1 MSRWVLEFPAE
12 VVVTDTTGIIIEMNK
27 EAEALFAEDGGSGL
41 LGSNVLDCH
50 PDPSRKKLEHI
61 MDRQVS
67 NAYLNTE
74 SGETRFFFQAPW
86 KKDGQY
92 AGFVEI
98 SFVVSDEIPH
108 FIRG

>member
-1 MSRWVLEFPAE
+1 MNQWVQEFPAE
-12 VVVTDTTGIIIEMNK
+12 VVVTDSAGTIVEMNH
-27 EAEALFAEDGGSGL
+27 EAETLFALDGGGDL

-50 PDPSRKKLEHI
+50 PDPSRKKLETL

-98 SFVVSDEIPH
+98 SFVVPDDIPH
-108 FIRG
+108 FIQG